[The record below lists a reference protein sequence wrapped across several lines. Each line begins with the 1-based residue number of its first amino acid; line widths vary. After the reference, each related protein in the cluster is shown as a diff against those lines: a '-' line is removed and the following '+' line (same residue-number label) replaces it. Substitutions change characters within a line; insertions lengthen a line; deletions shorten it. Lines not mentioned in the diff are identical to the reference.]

1 MAMQRGKDS
10 LAPAVLAYE
19 DTLDPPEN
27 PVPPV
32 APLIRDHE
40 LPDHLAIH
48 LGNPIPAFAGILEN
62 RVNSRVDELQGKRA
76 PFSLHRHLHVEL
88 DNRGRV
94 GRTRVEIGR
103 ASCREREQG
112 SVASGAFAYE

>member
-48 LGNPIPAFAGILEN
+48 LGNSIPDFAVVPLD
-62 RVNSRVDELQGKRA
+62 RVYSIVDMLQGNRA
-76 PFSLHRHLHVEL
+76 PFSLHRHLHIQF
-88 DNRGRV
+88 DNSVRV
-94 GRTRVEIGR
+94 VRPQV
-103 ASCREREQG
+103 AERLTPHLTCIP
-112 SVASGAFAYE
+112 SP